1 MAMFKFQTE
10 RRDGE
15 KVEKSV
21 VLIKDYPAIIVGIAI
36 LAIVMVLVAFIFK
49 SEISAWLNAA

>member
-1 MAMFKFQTE
+1 MFKFQTE

-21 VLIKDYPAIIVGIAI
+21 VLIKDYPPIVVIIGILVVA
-36 LAIVMVLVAFIFK
+36 LVLVTVVLK
-49 SEISAWLNAA
+49 EEILNWL

>member
-21 VLIKDYPAIIVGIAI
+21 VLIKDYPAIVVGIAI
-36 LAIVMVLVAFIFK
+36 LAIALVLIAIAFK
-49 SEISAWLNAA
+49 TEILEWL

>member
-21 VLIKDYPAIIVGIAI
+21 VLIKDYPAIIVGVAI
-36 LAIVMVLVAFIFK
+36 LAIVIVLVAFIFK

>member
-1 MAMFKFQTE
+1 MFKFQTE

>member
-1 MAMFKFQTE
+1 MGMFKFETE

-21 VLIKDYPAIIVGIAI
+21 VLIKDYPAIVVGVAIIAI
-36 LAIVMVLVAFIFK
+36 ALVFIAIAFK
-49 SEISAWLNAA
+49 AEIMDWLSI

>member
-21 VLIKDYPAIIVGIAI
+21 VLIKDYPAIVVGVAI
-36 LAIVMVLVAFIFK
+36 LAIVIVLVAFIFK